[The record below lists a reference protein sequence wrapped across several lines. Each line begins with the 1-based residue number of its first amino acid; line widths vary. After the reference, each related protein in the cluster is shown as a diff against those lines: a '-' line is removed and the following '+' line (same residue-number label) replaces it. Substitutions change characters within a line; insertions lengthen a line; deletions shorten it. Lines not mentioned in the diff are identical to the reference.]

1 MGFLETSDFEVR
13 EGKRKRVVVGA
24 KPTAKRS
31 LRDSA
36 WSFLD
41 DKRLLESV
49 LKVKSVRRRA
59 FDEIAAAVP
68 ARSANQCYGRFT
80 NWLQHFNV
88 KPRYLKALRA
98 AIRVGRQHWSP
109 MNESEPTTMSGHR
122 GDIQAADDRDKDNN
136 ESPKCSLAAATD
148 RALDRDQREALN
160 RIISIYCDLFN
171 VNVGVIRKVFF
182 VLLLKAFVNESTF
195 AFATSDFG
203 VVLQTDTGQPGGITF
218 HRQLQV
224 Q

>member
-1 MGFLETSDFEVR
+1 MKLNIVRPRSYRLLFGRLGFLETSDFEVR

-59 FDEIAAAVP
+59 FDEIATAVP

-109 MNESEPTTMSGHR
+109 INESETTRSGHR
-122 GDIQAADDRDKDNN
+122 GDIRAADDRGKDKNG
-136 ESPKCSLAAATD
+136 SPKCSQAAATD

-160 RIISIYCDLFN
+160 RIISIYCDLCN
-171 VNVGVIRKVFF
+171 VNVGVVRKIFF
-182 VLLLKAFVNESTF
+182 CLA
-195 AFATSDFG
+195 G
-203 VVLQTDTGQPGGITF
+203 
-218 HRQLQV
+218 
-224 Q
+224 